1 MTSQYRNNK
10 SVAKNP
16 TVSIDADDP
25 RVSWEN
31 LKATQSRIGSE
42 IEIIGKEGRP
52 ILFGGDFSGNIV
64 TDKNVIPPYFPA
76 NITWPGDN
84 KEPQTYPGGSGPF
97 IIVPTDP
104 SNVTATWSGDD
115 LVVTFNW
122 DGANEYNVTISQFI
136 LEVTADGVTRRTPM
150 NTFAPN
156 KTSTSQT
163 ATFTKTLN
171 KLTFGLF
178 RTKITA
184 VCVLVADPLN
194 NISQTICASSVGA
207 YVLNLPVPVITLT
220 GTSSGYS
227 VEYTTPTSG
236 PFDGIDVWEIESTE
250 TTAPSVIFAADGIT
264 PTNYTRVYFDDL
276 NPAQVPTPGTNRRF
290 AMARFSSE
298 GGVYT
303 LFCDPQPVTPLSPV
317 VADNEGPPD
326 ITSLT
331 TSGGIDSKGTV
342 GFNGYVDLSWG
353 AITAGDIRGYRIR
366 YRPVSDPVSKY
377 SYADSK
383 GSGTSYRL
391 HGLSIGAT
399 YEIAVATY
407 DQYNN
412 LSSNYF
418 SGNNVDISGTPYIA
432 SETVD
437 VSGYFKAKA
446 NASDLDSTA
455 FRFGYGIQD
464 SGPSQRGLRF
474 NPYNYWRIDSDQS
487 ASIRVGGENSNYIEW
502 SGSDFVIDGNISA
515 RKGTFSGNV
524 TIAGGGSLQSFITP
538 PTVFSIDQVT
548 YTATAATYRTTANHG
563 YVVGDDILIS
573 GLLPVGYNGKFKITA
588 RTLTT
593 FTVANT
599 TNALVTDAVGSVILI
614 TGTGFV
620 LNKDGLAF
628 NSSTIRDI
636 TTINAET
643 GLFTT
648 QSANIGGWQVDSSKI
663 QKTSI
668 VGKGNIILDS
678 SNGYIAVSNS
688 AISSSLAGVNS
699 PGNDLNHSV
708 FWAGTTDPNSTSNPF
723 RVTIGGKLFSTSAE
737 ITGTI
742 SSIGALGRMSMDG
755 TDGYISLKTGETG
768 PTAYLV
774 PRNNNIYLTSP
785 STTEPWSSGKQ
796 IASSGPVS
804 GPYISAGSSYKD
816 YWGNV
821 TTGTG
826 IFVGA
831 WDYFSGGT
839 SKPFVTATD
848 TGIQLSVSPDLGL
861 ILDRG
866 DATLTGN
873 KLNPAIPTGTPS
885 MLFYTSKETGAP
897 YSPTTAYGAWA
908 SFTNKK
914 IKLSADSNTFIN
926 ITGTDGTADE
936 NQVLIKAT
944 TDIGAVFNSEG
955 ILIRIDTDTY
965 QEFNN
970 NYIKLQAVG
979 AVNQTLNA
987 DGIKIQST
995 DNVWQR
1001 FNSSGIRLQSTSTLF
1016 QEFNST
1022 SITLTSGA
1030 TNSAS
1035 ELSAYGG
1042 ASKIV
1047 IGVPDT
1053 GGNSRVSITGIPRAS
1068 AFDMADYR
1076 VGTSGAGSY
1085 RNASPL
1091 GYPPRQRMVIEDP
1104 VSGEAQLGMAVYYL
1118 DLAKVNV
1125 TLTSGPSDTMGVQG
1139 DLAVMF

>member
-1 MTSQYRNNK
+1 LTSKYKNNK

-16 TVSIDADDP
+16 TVSIDVDDP

-31 LKATQSRIGSE
+31 LKQTQSRIGSE
-42 IEIIGKEGRP
+42 IEIIGGEGRP
-52 ILFGGDFSGNIV
+52 VLFGGDFSGAIV

-84 KEPQTYPGGSGPF
+84 QPPKTYPGGSGPF

-104 SNVTATWSGDD
+104 ANVTATWSGDD
-115 LVVTFNW
+115 LVVTFDW
-122 DGANEYNVTISQFI
+122 DANNEYNVTISQFI

-220 GTSSGYS
+220 GTASGYS
-227 VEYTTPTSG
+227 VDYTTPTSG
-236 PFDGIDVWEIESTE
+236 PFDGIDIWEIESTE

-264 PTNYTRVYFDDL
+264 PTNYARVYFDDL
-276 NPAQVPTPGTNRRF
+276 NPAQVPTAGTNKRF

-303 LFCDPQPVTPLSPV
+303 LFCDPKPVTPLSPV

-418 SGNNVDISGTPYIA
+418 PGNNVEISGNPYIA

-474 NPYNYWRIDSDQS
+474 NPYNYWRIDSEQS

-515 RKGTFSGNV
+515 RKGNFSGNV
-524 TIAGGGSLQSFITP
+524 SIAGGGSLQSFITP
-538 PTVFSIDQVT
+538 PTVFSIDLVT
-548 YTATAATYRTTANHG
+548 YTATTATYRTTANHE

-573 GLLPVGYNGKFKITA
+573 GLLPVGYNGKFRITA
-588 RTLTT
+588 KTLNT

-628 NSSTIRDI
+628 NSSLIRDI

-678 SNGYIAVSNS
+678 TNGYIAVSNS

-742 SSIGALGRMSMDG
+742 SSVGALGRMSMDG
-755 TDGYISLKTGETG
+755 TEGYISLKTGAGG
-768 PTAYLV
+768 PTSYLV

-785 STTEPWSSGKQ
+785 SATEPWSTGTQ

-831 WDYFSGGT
+831 WDYFTTGS

-861 ILDRG
+861 LLDRG
-866 DATLTGN
+866 DLTRTGD
-873 KLNPAIPTGTPS
+873 KLNPAIPSGTPS
-885 MLFYTSKETGAP
+885 MLFYTSKQSGAP

-944 TDIGAVFNSEG
+944 TDIGAVFNSQG
-955 ILIRIDTDTY
+955 ILIRIDNDTY

-979 AVNQTLNA
+979 TVSQTLNT
-987 DGIKIQST
+987 DGILIQST
-995 DNVWQR
+995 ADVWQR
-1001 FNSSGIRLQSTSTLF
+1001 FNSSGIRLQATASVY
-1016 QEFNST
+1016 QEINSS
-1022 SITLTSGA
+1022 SITLTSGK
-1030 TNSAS
+1030 TSNTAS
-1035 ELSAYGG
+1035 ELSAYDGG
-1042 ASKIV
+1042 SKIV
-1047 IGVPDT
+1047 INDT
-1053 GGNSRVSITGIPRAS
+1053 KVSITGIPRATP
-1068 AFDMADYR
+1068 FDMDDYR

-1085 RNASPL
+1085 RNTPPL

-1118 DLAKVNV
+1118 DLTKVNV

>member
-1 MTSQYRNNK
+1 LTSQYRNNK

-31 LKATQSRIGSE
+31 LKQTQSRIGSE
-42 IEIIGKEGRP
+42 IEIIGKEGRA
-52 ILFGGDFSGNIV
+52 ILFGGDFSGNSNIV
-64 TDKNVIPPYFPA
+64 TDKNVIPPFFPA

-150 NTFAPN
+150 NSFVPN

-163 ATFTKTLN
+163 ATFTKALN

-178 RTKITA
+178 RTKITS

-194 NISQTICASSVGA
+194 NISQTICAPSVGA

-220 GTSSGYS
+220 GISNGYS
-227 VEYTTPTSG
+227 VAYTTPTEG
-236 PFDGIDVWEIESTE
+236 PFDALDVWEIESTE
-250 TTAPSVIFAADGIT
+250 TTAPAVIFAADGIT
-264 PTNYTRVYFDDL
+264 PTNYSRVYFSSL
-276 NPAQVPTPGTNRRF
+276 NPANVLTQNSNKRW

-303 LFCDPQPVTPLSPV
+303 LFCDPKTVTPLSPV
-317 VADNEGPPD
+317 VADNEGPPNVG
-326 ITSLT
+326 TVT
-331 TSGGIDSKGTV
+331 TSGGIDTSGFL
-342 GFNGYVDLSWG
+342 GFNAFADIEW
-353 AITAGDIRGYRIR
+353 TAVTTGDIRGYRIR
-366 YRPVSDPVSKY
+366 FSNDGGTTY
-377 SYADSK
+377 SYADSP
-383 GSGTSYRL
+383 GTGLKYRL
-391 HGLSIGAT
+391 GGLAVGST
-399 YEIAVATY
+399 YKIAVATY

-412 LSSNYF
+412 TSTSYIE
-418 SGNNVDISGTPYIA
+418 GADVTVSGTP
-432 SETVD
+432 SV
-437 VSGYFKAKA
+437 
-446 NASDLDSTA
+446 
-455 FRFGYGIQD
+455 
-464 SGPSQRGLRF
+464 
-474 NPYNYWRIDSDQS
+474 
-487 ASIRVGGENSNYIEW
+487 SNYITAGPFEFGVGVGGTSTNKGLYFDDSNYW
-502 SGSDFVIDGNISA
+502 YVNAANSARLKVGGSTSNYLSWDGSDFLIDGNISA

-538 PTVFSIDQVT
+538 PTVFSISAVT
-548 YTATAATYRTTANHG
+548 YTSTTATYTTGLIEHG

-573 GLLPVGYNGKFKITA
+573 GLLPVGYNGKFRITA
-588 RTLTT
+588 KTSTT
-593 FTVANT
+593 FTVTNT

-678 SNGYIAVSNS
+678 TNGYIAVSNS

-723 RVTIGGKLFSTSAE
+723 RVTLGGKLHATSAL
-737 ITGTI
+737 ITGTV
-742 SSIGALGRMSMDG
+742 SSTGPLGAMTLDG
-755 TDGYISLKTGETG
+755 DHGYISLKTGASG

-785 STTEPWSSGKQ
+785 SATPPWTVGDAAKG
-796 IASSGPVS
+796 INPAGPVN

-816 YWGNV
+816 YWGAA

-861 ILDRG
+861 LLDAG
-866 DATLTGN
+866 TTASNG
-873 KLNPAIPTGTPS
+873 KLDPAVPSGQAS

-926 ITGTDGTADE
+926 ITGTDGTEDE

-955 ILIRIDTDTY
+955 ILIRIDNDTY

-970 NYIKLQAVG
+970 DYIRLQAVG
-979 AVNQTLNA
+979 NVYQQF
-987 DGIKIQST
+987 DSSGIKINAA
-995 DNVWQR
+995 DNTFISVGTNSKITIQGSNQVVIASGGQR
-1001 FNSSGIRLQSTSTLF
+1001 GETLPLSGTSAYAGP
-1016 QEFNST
+1016 SK
-1022 SITLTSGA
+1022 ITLDPT
-1030 TNSAS
+1030 
-1035 ELSAYGG
+1035 YG
-1042 ASKIV
+1042 V
-1047 IGVPDT
+1047 V
-1053 GGNSRVSITGIPRAS
+1053 ITGIQVQKDL
-1068 AFDMADYR
+1068 DMTIAQNAT
-1076 VGTSGAGSY
+1076 VVLGGSGSY
-1085 RNASPL
+1085 RGVYPL
-1091 GYPPRQRMVIEDP
+1091 GRYPRSRMLVEDP
-1104 VSGEAQLGMAVYYL
+1104 VTGEVMLGMAVYYKPASYGTTAPT
-1118 DLAKVNV
+1118 D
-1125 TLTSGPSDTMGVQG
+1125 DTGFAG
-1139 DLAVMF
+1139 DLLVQY

>member
-1 MTSQYRNNK
+1 MTSKYKNNK

-16 TVSIDADDP
+16 TVSIDVDDP

-31 LKATQSRIGSE
+31 LKQTQSRIGSE
-42 IEIIGKEGRP
+42 IEIIGAEGKA
-52 ILFGGDFSGNIV
+52 IFFGGDFAGAAA
-64 TDKNVIPPYFPA
+64 TDKNVIPPSFPA
-76 NITWPGDN
+76 NITLPSGN
-84 KEPQTYPGGSGPF
+84 EPPKTYPSGSGPF

-104 SNVTATWSGDD
+104 ANVVAVWSGDD
-115 LVVTFNW
+115 LVVTFDW
-122 DGANEYNVTISQFI
+122 DAANEYNVTISQFI

-163 ATFTKTLN
+163 AILTKTLN

-178 RTKITA
+178 RTKITS

-194 NISQTICASSVGA
+194 NISQTICATSVGA

-220 GTSSGYS
+220 GTTSGYS
-227 VEYTTPTSG
+227 VGYTTPVTG
-236 PFDGIDVWEIESTE
+236 PFDAIDVWEIESVDS
-250 TTAPSVIFAADGIT
+250 TAPSVTFAADGIT
-264 PTNYTRVYFDDL
+264 PTNYSRVYFDDL
-276 NPAQVPTPGTNRRF
+276 NPAQVTTGSTNKRW

-298 GGVYT
+298 GGIYT
-303 LFCDPQPVTPLSPV
+303 LFCDPKVVTPLSPV

-326 ITSLT
+326 VTSLT

-418 SGNNVDISGTPYIA
+418 SGNDVEIEGTPYIA

-548 YTATAATYRTTANHG
+548 YTATTATYRTTANHG

-588 RTLTT
+588 RTLNT
-593 FTVANT
+593 FTVSNA

-648 QSANIGGWQVDSSKI
+648 QMANIGGWQVNSSEIK
-663 QKTSI
+663 KTSI

-678 SNGYIAVSNS
+678 TNGYIAVSNS
-688 AISSSLAGVNS
+688 NS
-699 PGNDLNHSV
+699 NL
-708 FWAGTTDPNSTSNPF
+708 
-723 RVTIGGKLFSTSAE
+723 
-737 ITGTI
+737 
-742 SSIGALGRMSMDG
+742 
-755 TDGYISLKTGETG
+755 YI
-768 PTAYLV
+768 
-774 PRNNNIYLTSP
+774 TSP
-785 STTEPWSSGKQ
+785 SAQTPWS
-796 IASSGPVS
+796 ASDLTKGINTSGPIN
-804 GPYISAGSSYKD
+804 GPYFAAGSRFKD
-816 YWGNV
+816 YWNNTVQGV
-821 TTGTG
+821 GTYTG
-826 IFVGA
+826 V
-831 WDYFSGGT
+831 WDYFGGGT
-839 SKPFVTATD
+839 SDPFITTTK
-848 TGIQLSVSPDLGL
+848 TGIQLSVSPSLGL
-861 ILDRG
+861 LLDKG
-866 DATLTGN
+866 DSTLTGD
-873 KLNPAIPTGTPS
+873 KLTPGVPANTPS
-885 MLFYTSKETGAP
+885 MLFYTSNEPSTATKP
-897 YSPTTAYGAWA
+897 YSPTTKYGAWA
-908 SFTNKK
+908 AFTSNK
-914 IKLSADSNTFIN
+914 IKLTAALNTFIN
-926 ITGTDGTADE
+926 ISAADGTSYA
-936 NQVLIKAT
+936 NSVVIKAT
-944 TDIGAVFNSEG
+944 EKVGAVFNSSG
-955 ILIRIDTDTY
+955 ILLEVDGDTY
-965 QEFNN
+965 QELND

-979 AVNQTLNA
+979 TVSQTFNPS
-987 DGIKIQST
+987 GILIQST
-995 DNVWQR
+995 ANVWQR
-1001 FNSSGIRLQSTSTLF
+1001 FNSSGIRLQSTATVF
-1016 QEFNST
+1016 QEFDAT
-1022 SITLTSGA
+1022 SITLRSGLDLA
-1030 TNSAS
+1030 ADGPIG
-1035 ELSAYGG
+1035 AYGG
-1042 ASKIV
+1042 YSQIV
-1047 IGVPDT
+1047 INASGV
-1053 GGNSRVSITGIPRAS
+1053 NISGIPRA
-1068 AFDMADYR
+1068 ATFDMQDYR
-1076 VGTSGAGSY
+1076 SGRFVNLNGSFVPTNNWY
-1085 RNASPL
+1085 KKLEPL
-1091 GYPPRQRMVIEDP
+1091 GYVPRQRAVIEDP
-1104 VSGEAQLGMAVYYL
+1104 VTGRAELGFGIYYMDVSKINIDET
-1118 DLAKVNV
+1118 DL
-1125 TLTSGPSDTMGVQG
+1125 PSNTMGIVG

>member
-1 MTSQYRNNK
+1 MTSKYKNNK

-16 TVSIDADDP
+16 TVSIDVDDP

-31 LKATQSRIGSE
+31 LKQTQSRIGSE
-42 IEIIGKEGRP
+42 IEIIGGEGRP
-52 ILFGGDFSGNIV
+52 VLFGGDFSGAIV

-84 KEPQTYPGGSGPF
+84 QPPKTYPGGSGPF

-104 SNVTATWSGDD
+104 ANVTATWSGDD
-115 LVVTFNW
+115 LVVTFDW
-122 DGANEYNVTISQFI
+122 DANNEYNVTISQFI

-220 GTSSGYS
+220 GTASGYS
-227 VEYTTPTSG
+227 VDYTTPTSG
-236 PFDGIDVWEIESTE
+236 PFDGIDIWEIESTE

-264 PTNYTRVYFDDL
+264 PTNYARVYFDDL
-276 NPAQVPTPGTNRRF
+276 NPAQVPTAGTNKRF

-303 LFCDPQPVTPLSPV
+303 LFCDPKPVTPLSPV

-418 SGNNVDISGTPYIA
+418 PGNNVEISGNPYIA

-474 NPYNYWRIDSDQS
+474 NPYNYWRIDSEQS

-515 RKGTFSGNV
+515 RKGNFSGNV
-524 TIAGGGSLQSFITP
+524 SIAGGGSLQSFITP
-538 PTVFSIDQVT
+538 PTVFSIDLVT
-548 YTATAATYRTTANHG
+548 YTATTATYRTTANHE

-573 GLLPVGYNGKFKITA
+573 GLLPVGYNGKFRITA
-588 RTLTT
+588 KTLNT

-628 NSSTIRDI
+628 NSSLIRDI

-678 SNGYIAVSNS
+678 TNGYIAVSNS

-742 SSIGALGRMSMDG
+742 SSVGALGRMSMDG
-755 TDGYISLKTGETG
+755 TEGYISLKTGAGG
-768 PTAYLV
+768 PTSYLV

-785 STTEPWSSGKQ
+785 SATEPWSTGTQ

-831 WDYFSGGT
+831 WDYFTTGS

-861 ILDRG
+861 LLDRG
-866 DATLTGN
+866 DLTRTGD
-873 KLNPAIPTGTPS
+873 KLNPAIPSGTPS
-885 MLFYTSKETGAP
+885 MLFYTSKQSGAP

-944 TDIGAVFNSEG
+944 TDIGAVFNSQG
-955 ILIRIDTDTY
+955 ILIRIDNDTY

-979 AVNQTLNA
+979 TVSQTLNT
-987 DGIKIQST
+987 DGILIQST
-995 DNVWQR
+995 ADVWQR
-1001 FNSSGIRLQSTSTLF
+1001 FNSSGIRLQATASVY
-1016 QEFNST
+1016 QEINSS
-1022 SITLTSGA
+1022 SITLTSGK
-1030 TNSAS
+1030 TSNTAS
-1035 ELSAYGG
+1035 ELSAYDGG
-1042 ASKIV
+1042 SKIV
-1047 IGVPDT
+1047 INDT
-1053 GGNSRVSITGIPRAS
+1053 KVSITGIPRATP
-1068 AFDMADYR
+1068 FDMDDYR

-1085 RNASPL
+1085 RNTPPL

-1118 DLAKVNV
+1118 DLTKVNV

>member
-1 MTSQYRNNK
+1 LTSQYRNNK

-31 LKATQSRIGSE
+31 LKQTQSRIGSE
-42 IEIIGKEGRP
+42 IEIIGGEGRP
-52 ILFGGDFSGNIV
+52 ILFGGDFSGNIA
-64 TDKNVIPPYFPA
+64 TDKNVIPPSFPA
-76 NITWPGDN
+76 NVTWPGGN
-84 KEPQTYPGGSGPF
+84 EPPQTYPGGSGPF

-104 SNVTATWSGDD
+104 ANVTANWSGDN
-115 LVVTFNW
+115 LVVTFDW

-136 LEVTADGVTRRTPM
+136 LQVTADGVTRRTPM

-156 KTSTSQT
+156 KTSTAQT
-163 ATFTKTLN
+163 ITFTKTLN

-178 RTKITA
+178 RTKITS

-194 NISQTICASSVGA
+194 NISETICAPSVGA

-220 GTSSGYS
+220 GISNGYS
-227 VEYTTPTSG
+227 VAYTTPTEG
-236 PFDGIDVWEIESTE
+236 PFDALDVWEIESTE
-250 TTAPSVIFAADGIT
+250 TTAPAVVFAEDGIT
-264 PTNYTRVYFDDL
+264 PTNYSRVYFSSL
-276 NPAQVPTPGTNRRF
+276 NPANVLTQNSNKRW

-303 LFCDPQPVTPLSPV
+303 LFCDPKTVTPLSPV
-317 VADNEGPPD
+317 VADNEGPPNVG
-326 ITSLT
+326 TVT
-331 TSGGIDSKGTV
+331 TSGGIDTSGFL
-342 GFNGYVDLSWG
+342 GFNAFADIEW
-353 AITAGDIRGYRIR
+353 TAVTTGDIRGYRIR
-366 YRPVSDPVSKY
+366 FSNDGGTTY
-377 SYADSK
+377 SYADSP
-383 GSGTSYRL
+383 GTGLKYRL
-391 HGLSIGAT
+391 GGLAVGST
-399 YEIAVATY
+399 YKIAVATY

-412 LSSNYF
+412 TSTSYIE
-418 SGNNVDISGTPYIA
+418 GADVTVSGTP
-432 SETVD
+432 SV
-437 VSGYFKAKA
+437 
-446 NASDLDSTA
+446 
-455 FRFGYGIQD
+455 
-464 SGPSQRGLRF
+464 
-474 NPYNYWRIDSDQS
+474 
-487 ASIRVGGENSNYIEW
+487 SNYITAGPFEFGVGVGGTSTNKGLYFDDSNYW
-502 SGSDFVIDGNISA
+502 YINATNSARLKVGGSTSNYLSWDGSDFLIDGNISA

-538 PTVFSIDQVT
+538 PTVFSISTVT
-548 YTATAATYRTTANHG
+548 YTPTAATYTTTANHG

-588 RTLTT
+588 RTLNT
-593 FTVANT
+593 FTVPNA

-688 AISSSLAGVNS
+688 AIASSLAGVNS

-723 RVTIGGKLFSTSAE
+723 RVTLGGKLHATSAL
-737 ITGTI
+737 ITGTV
-742 SSIGALGRMSMDG
+742 SSTGPLGAMTLDG
-755 TDGYISLKTGETG
+755 DHGYISLKTGASG

-785 STTEPWSSGKQ
+785 SATPPWTVGDLALG
-796 IASSGPVS
+796 INPSGPVN

-831 WDYFSGGT
+831 WDYFTTGS

-848 TGIQLSVSPDLGL
+848 TGIQLSASPDIGL
-861 ILDRG
+861 LLDRG
-866 DATLTGN
+866 DLTRTGN
-873 KLNPAIPTGTPS
+873 KLNPAIPSGTAS
-885 MLFYTSKETGAP
+885 MLFYTSKEPGAP
-897 YSPTTAYGAWA
+897 YSPSTAYGAWA

-914 IKLSADSNTFIN
+914 IKLSANANTFIN
-926 ITGTDGTADE
+926 ITGPDGTDDQ

-944 TDIGAVFNSEG
+944 ADIGALFNSAG
-955 ILIRIDTDTY
+955 IMIRIDSDTFQQFANNYIRTQAVNGVHQTFSSTGIKTQSTDAIY
-965 QEFNN
+965 QEF
-970 NYIKLQAVG
+970 
-979 AVNQTLNA
+979 T
-987 DGIKIQST
+987 QSK
-995 DNVWQR
+995 
-1001 FNSSGIRLQSTSTLF
+1001 IRLQSTSTVF
-1016 QEFNST
+1016 QEFDST
-1022 SITLTSGA
+1022 SITLTSGLTIGA
-1030 TNSAS
+1030 NAS
-1035 ELSAYGG
+1035 TGAYGG
-1042 ASKIV
+1042 LSKIIINEV
-1047 IGVPDT
+1047 GV
-1053 GGNSRVSITGIPRAS
+1053 NITGIPRA
-1068 AFDMADYR
+1068 ATFDMQDYR
-1076 VGTSGAGSY
+1076 SDRFVTINGSFVPTNNAY
-1085 RNASPL
+1085 RNTPPL
-1091 GYPPRQRMVIEDP
+1091 GYPPRQRAVIEDP
-1104 VSGEAQLGMAVYYL
+1104 VTGRAELGFGIYYM
-1118 DLAKVNV
+1118 DLTKINIDERD
-1125 TLTSGPSDTMGVQG
+1125 LPSNTMGIVG

>member
-1 MTSQYRNNK
+1 MTSKYKNNK

-16 TVSIDADDP
+16 TVSIDVDDP

-31 LKATQSRIGSE
+31 LKQTQSRIGSE
-42 IEIIGKEGRP
+42 IEIIGAEGKA
-52 ILFGGDFSGNIV
+52 IFFGGDFAGAAA

-97 IIVPTDP
+97 IIVPTNP
-104 SNVTATWSGDD
+104 ANVTAAWSGDN
-115 LVVTFNW
+115 LVVSFDW

-150 NTFAPN
+150 NSFLPN

-163 ATFTKTLN
+163 AIFTKALN

-178 RTKITA
+178 RTKITS

-194 NISQTICASSVGA
+194 NISQTICALSVGA

-220 GTSSGYS
+220 GISNGYS
-227 VEYTTPTSG
+227 VAYTTPTEG
-236 PFDGIDVWEIESTE
+236 PFDALDVWEIESTE
-250 TTAPSVIFAADGIT
+250 TTAPAVIFAEDGIT
-264 PTNYTRVYFDDL
+264 PTNYSRVYFSSL
-276 NPAQVPTPGTNRRF
+276 NPANVLTQNSNKRW
-290 AMARFSSE
+290 AMARFASE
-298 GGVYT
+298 GGIYT
-303 LFCDPQPVTPLSPV
+303 LFCDPKVVTPLSPV

-326 ITSLT
+326 VAAGSVTV
-331 TSGGIDSKGTV
+331 SGGIDTSGFL
-342 GFNGYVDLSWG
+342 GFNAYADIQWG
-353 AITAGDIRGYRIR
+353 AVTTGDIRGYRIR
-366 YRPVSDPVSKY
+366 FSNDGGTTF
-377 SYADSK
+377 SYADSP
-383 GSGTSYRL
+383 GTALKYRL
-391 HGLSIGAT
+391 GGLAVGST
-399 YEIAVATY
+399 YKIAVATY

-412 LSSNYF
+412 TSTNYVV
-418 SGNNVDISGTPYIA
+418 GPDVTVSGTP
-432 SETVD
+432 SV
-437 VSGYFKAKA
+437 
-446 NASDLDSTA
+446 
-455 FRFGYGIQD
+455 
-464 SGPSQRGLRF
+464 
-474 NPYNYWRIDSDQS
+474 
-487 ASIRVGGENSNYIEW
+487 SNYITAGPFQFGVGVGGVNTNKGLYFDDSNYW
-502 SGSDFVIDGNISA
+502 YINATNSARLKVGGSTSNYLSWDGSDFLIDGNISA

-538 PTVFSIDQVT
+538 PTVFSISAVT
-548 YTATAATYRTTANHG
+548 YTASTAIYTTTANHG
-563 YVVGDDILIS
+563 YVVGDDVLIS
-573 GLLPVGYNGKFKITA
+573 GLLPQGYNGKFRVTA
-588 RTLTT
+588 QTPTT
-593 FTVANT
+593 FTVTNT
-599 TNALVTDAVGSVILI
+599 TNAALTDSVGSVILI

-628 NSSTIRDI
+628 NSSTTRDI

-648 QSANIGGWQVDSSKI
+648 KSANIGGWQVDSSKI

-688 AISSSLAGVNS
+688 AISSSLAGINS

-708 FWAGTTDPNSTSNPF
+708 FWAGTTDPNSDTNPF
-723 RVTIGGKLFSTSAE
+723 RVTIGGKLYANQAVIKGTVSST
-737 ITGTI
+737 GPL
-742 SSIGALGRMSMDG
+742 GAMTLDG
-755 TDGYISLKTGETG
+755 DHGYISLKTGASG

-785 STTEPWSSGKQ
+785 SATPPWTVGDLALG
-796 IASSGPVS
+796 INPSGPVN

-831 WDYFSGGT
+831 WDYFTTGS

-861 ILDRG
+861 LLDRG
-866 DATLTGN
+866 DLTRTGN
-873 KLNPAIPTGTPS
+873 KLNPAIPSGTAS
-885 MLFYTSKETGAP
+885 MLFYTSKESGAP

-944 TDIGAVFNSEG
+944 TDIGAVFNSQG
-955 ILIRIDTDTY
+955 ILIRIDADTY

-970 NYIKLQAVG
+970 NYIKLQAIGTVS
-979 AVNQTLNA
+979 QTLNT
-987 DGIKIQST
+987 DGILIQST
-995 DNVWQR
+995 AAIWQR
-1001 FNSSGIRLQSTSTLF
+1001 FNSSGIRLQSTDSIYQTF
-1016 QEFNST
+1016 DST
-1022 SITLTSGA
+1022 SITLASGKTSN
-1030 TNSAS
+1030 TTS
-1035 ELSAYGG
+1035 EVSAYGG

-1047 IGVPDT
+1047 INDT
-1053 GGNSRVSITGIPRAS
+1053 KVSITGIPRAL

-1076 VGTSGAGSY
+1076 SNPYY
-1085 RNASPL
+1085 RGVSPL
-1091 GYPPRQRMVIEDP
+1091 GYPPRQRMIIEDP

-1118 DLAKVNV
+1118 DLTKVNV

>member
-1 MTSQYRNNK
+1 LTSQYRNNK

-31 LKATQSRIGSE
+31 LKQTQSRIGSE
-42 IEIIGKEGRP
+42 IEIIGKEGRA
-52 ILFGGDFSGNIV
+52 ILFGGDFSGNSNIV
-64 TDKNVIPPYFPA
+64 TDKNVIPPFFPA

-104 SNVTATWSGDD
+104 SNVTATWSGDN
-115 LVVTFNW
+115 LVVSFNW
-122 DGANEYNVTISQFI
+122 DGANEYNVTMSQFI

-150 NTFAPN
+150 NSFVPN

-163 ATFTKTLN
+163 ATFTKALN

-178 RTKITA
+178 RTKITS

-194 NISQTICASSVGA
+194 NISQTICAPSVGA

-220 GTSSGYS
+220 GISNGYS
-227 VEYTTPTSG
+227 VAYTTPTEG
-236 PFDGIDVWEIESTE
+236 PFDALDVWEIESTE

-264 PTNYTRVYFDDL
+264 PTNYSRVYFSSL
-276 NPAQVPTPGTNRRF
+276 NPANVLTQNSNKRW

-303 LFCDPQPVTPLSPV
+303 LFCDPKTVTPLSPV
-317 VADNEGPPD
+317 VADNEGPPNVG
-326 ITSLT
+326 TVT
-331 TSGGIDSKGTV
+331 TSGGIDTSGFL
-342 GFNGYVDLSWG
+342 GFNAFADIEW
-353 AITAGDIRGYRIR
+353 TAVTTGDIRGYRIR
-366 YRPVSDPVSKY
+366 FSNDGGTTY
-377 SYADSK
+377 SYADSP
-383 GSGTSYRL
+383 GTGLKYRL
-391 HGLSIGAT
+391 GGLAVGST
-399 YEIAVATY
+399 YKIAVATY

-412 LSSNYF
+412 TSTSYIE
-418 SGNNVDISGTPYIA
+418 GADVTVSGTP
-432 SETVD
+432 SV
-437 VSGYFKAKA
+437 
-446 NASDLDSTA
+446 
-455 FRFGYGIQD
+455 
-464 SGPSQRGLRF
+464 
-474 NPYNYWRIDSDQS
+474 
-487 ASIRVGGENSNYIEW
+487 SNYITAGPFEFGVGVGGTSTNKGLYFDDSNYW
-502 SGSDFVIDGNISA
+502 YVNAANSARLKVGGSTSNYLSWDGSDFLIDGNISA

-538 PTVFSIDQVT
+538 PTVFSISAVT
-548 YTATAATYRTTANHG
+548 YTSTTATYTTGLIEHG

-573 GLLPVGYNGKFKITA
+573 GLLPVGYNGKFRITA
-588 RTLTT
+588 KTSTT
-593 FTVANT
+593 FTVTNT

-678 SNGYIAVSNS
+678 TNGYIAVSNS

-723 RVTIGGKLFSTSAE
+723 RVTLGGKLHATSAL
-737 ITGTI
+737 ITGTV
-742 SSIGALGRMSMDG
+742 SSTGPLGAMTLDG
-755 TDGYISLKTGETG
+755 DHGYISLKTGASG

-785 STTEPWSSGKQ
+785 SATPPWTVGDAAKG
-796 IASSGPVS
+796 INPAGPVN

-816 YWGNV
+816 YWGAA

-861 ILDRG
+861 LLDAG
-866 DATLTGN
+866 TTASNG
-873 KLNPAIPTGTPS
+873 KLDPAVPSGQAS

-926 ITGTDGTADE
+926 ITGTDGTEDE

-955 ILIRIDTDTY
+955 ILIRIDNDTY

-970 NYIKLQAVG
+970 DYIRLQAVG
-979 AVNQTLNA
+979 NVYQQF
-987 DGIKIQST
+987 DSSGIKINAA
-995 DNVWQR
+995 DNTFISVGTNSKITIQGSNQVVVASGGQR
-1001 FNSSGIRLQSTSTLF
+1001 GETLPLSGTSAYAGP
-1016 QEFNST
+1016 SK
-1022 SITLTSGA
+1022 ITLDPT
-1030 TNSAS
+1030 
-1035 ELSAYGG
+1035 YG
-1042 ASKIV
+1042 V
-1047 IGVPDT
+1047 V
-1053 GGNSRVSITGIPRAS
+1053 ITGIQVQKDL
-1068 AFDMADYR
+1068 DMTIAQNAT
-1076 VGTSGAGSY
+1076 VVLGGSGSY
-1085 RNASPL
+1085 RGVYPL
-1091 GYPPRQRMVIEDP
+1091 GRYPRSRMLVEDP
-1104 VSGEAQLGMAVYYL
+1104 VTGEVMLGMAVYYKPASYGTTAPT
-1118 DLAKVNV
+1118 D
-1125 TLTSGPSDTMGVQG
+1125 DTGFAG
-1139 DLAVMF
+1139 DLLVQY

>member
-1 MTSQYRNNK
+1 LTSQYRNNK

-31 LKATQSRIGSE
+31 LKQTQSRIGSE
-42 IEIIGKEGRP
+42 IEIIGKEGRA
-52 ILFGGDFSGNIV
+52 ILFGGDFSGNSNIV
-64 TDKNVIPPYFPA
+64 TDKNVIPPFFPA

-104 SNVTATWSGDD
+104 SNVTATWSGDN
-115 LVVTFNW
+115 LVVSFNW
-122 DGANEYNVTISQFI
+122 DGANEYNVTMSQFI

-150 NTFAPN
+150 NSFVPN

-163 ATFTKTLN
+163 ATFTKALN

-178 RTKITA
+178 RTKITS

-194 NISQTICASSVGA
+194 NISQTICAPSVGA

-220 GTSSGYS
+220 GISNGYS
-227 VEYTTPTSG
+227 VAYTTPTEG
-236 PFDGIDVWEIESTE
+236 PFDALDVWEIESTE
-250 TTAPSVIFAADGIT
+250 TTAPAVIFAADGIT
-264 PTNYTRVYFDDL
+264 PTNYSRVYFSSL
-276 NPAQVPTPGTNRRF
+276 NPANVLTQNSNKRW

-303 LFCDPQPVTPLSPV
+303 LFCDPKTVTPLSPV
-317 VADNEGPPD
+317 VADNEGPPNVG
-326 ITSLT
+326 TVT
-331 TSGGIDSKGTV
+331 TSGGIDTSGFL
-342 GFNGYVDLSWG
+342 GFNAFADIEW
-353 AITAGDIRGYRIR
+353 TAVTTGDIRGYRIR
-366 YRPVSDPVSKY
+366 FSNDGGTTY
-377 SYADSK
+377 SYADSP
-383 GSGTSYRL
+383 GTGLKYRL
-391 HGLSIGAT
+391 GGLAVGST
-399 YEIAVATY
+399 YKIAVATY

-412 LSSNYF
+412 TSTSYIE
-418 SGNNVDISGTPYIA
+418 GADVTVSGTP
-432 SETVD
+432 SV
-437 VSGYFKAKA
+437 
-446 NASDLDSTA
+446 
-455 FRFGYGIQD
+455 
-464 SGPSQRGLRF
+464 
-474 NPYNYWRIDSDQS
+474 
-487 ASIRVGGENSNYIEW
+487 SNYITAGPFEFGVGVGGTSTNKGLYFDDSNYW
-502 SGSDFVIDGNISA
+502 YVNAANSARLKVGGSTSNYLSWDGSDFLIDGNISA

-538 PTVFSIDQVT
+538 PTVFSISAVT
-548 YTATAATYRTTANHG
+548 YTATAATYTTTANHG

-588 RTLTT
+588 QTLNT
-593 FTVANT
+593 FTVTNT

-678 SNGYIAVSNS
+678 TNGYIAVSNS

-755 TDGYISLKTGETG
+755 TDGYISLKTGATG

-785 STTEPWSSGKQ
+785 STTEPWSSGKE

-866 DATLTGN
+866 DAALTGN

-926 ITGTDGTADE
+926 ITGTDGTEDE

-955 ILIRIDTDTY
+955 ILIRIDNDTY

-970 NYIKLQAVG
+970 DYIKLQAVG
-979 AVNQTLNA
+979 NVYQQF
-987 DGIKIQST
+987 DSSGIKINAAANTFISVGTNSKITIQGS
-995 DNVWQR
+995 NQVVIASGGQR
-1001 FNSSGIRLQSTSTLF
+1001 GETLPLSGTSAYAGP
-1016 QEFNST
+1016 SK
-1022 SITLTSGA
+1022 ITLDPT
-1030 TNSAS
+1030 
-1035 ELSAYGG
+1035 YG
-1042 ASKIV
+1042 V
-1047 IGVPDT
+1047 V
-1053 GGNSRVSITGIPRAS
+1053 ITGIQVQKDL
-1068 AFDMADYR
+1068 DMTIAQNAT
-1076 VGTSGAGSY
+1076 VVLGGSGSY
-1085 RNASPL
+1085 RGVYPL
-1091 GYPPRQRMVIEDP
+1091 GRYPRSRMLVEDP
-1104 VSGEAQLGMAVYYL
+1104 VTGEVMLGMAVYYKPASYGTTAPT
-1118 DLAKVNV
+1118 D
-1125 TLTSGPSDTMGVQG
+1125 DTGFAG
-1139 DLAVMF
+1139 DLLVQY

>member
-31 LKATQSRIGSE
+31 LKQTQSRIGSE
-42 IEIIGKEGRP
+42 IEIIGKEGRA
-52 ILFGGDFSGNIV
+52 ILFGGDFSGNSNIA

-227 VEYTTPTSG
+227 VAYTTPTSG
-236 PFDGIDVWEIESTE
+236 PFDGIDIWEIESTE
-250 TTAPSVIFAADGIT
+250 TTAPSVIFASDGIT
-264 PTNYTRVYFDDL
+264 PTNYARVYFDDL

-418 SGNNVDISGTPYIA
+418 SGNNVEISGTPYIA

-515 RKGTFSGNV
+515 RKGNFSGNV
-524 TIAGGGSLQSFITP
+524 SIAGGGSLQSFITP
-538 PTVFSIDQVT
+538 PTVFSISAVT
-548 YTATAATYRTTANHG
+548 YTSTTATYTTGLTEHG
-563 YVVGDDILIS
+563 YVVGDDVLIS
-573 GLLPVGYNGKFKITA
+573 GLLPVGYNGKFRITA
-588 RTLTT
+588 KTPTT
-593 FTVANT
+593 FTVTNT

-755 TDGYISLKTGETG
+755 TDGYISLKTGATG

-785 STTEPWSSGKQ
+785 STTEPWSSGKE

-955 ILIRIDTDTY
+955 ILIRIDNDTY
-965 QEFNN
+965 QEFQND
-970 NYIKLQAVG
+970 YIRLQAVG
-979 AVNQTLNA
+979 NVYQQF
-987 DGIKIQST
+987 DSSGIKINAAAETFVSVGT
-995 DNVWQR
+995 
-1001 FNSSGIRLQSTSTLF
+1001 
-1016 QEFNST
+1016 
-1022 SITLTSGA
+1022 
-1030 TNSAS
+1030 
-1035 ELSAYGG
+1035 
-1042 ASKIV
+1042 
-1047 IGVPDT
+1047 
-1053 GGNSRVSITGIPRAS
+1053 NSRVTLQGSNQVVIASGVGQGGAFPIGGVSAYEGPSKITLDPTYGVVITGIQVQRDL
-1068 AFDMADYR
+1068 DMTDA
-1076 VGTSGAGSY
+1076 GPGGSY
-1085 RNASPL
+1085 RNTPPL
-1091 GYPPRQRMVIEDP
+1091 GRYPRSRTLVEDP
-1104 VSGEAQLGMAVYYL
+1104 VNGQVMLGMAVYYRGSGI
-1118 DLAKVNV
+1118 
-1125 TLTSGPSDTMGVQG
+1125 TSTPTTDTGYAG
-1139 DLAVMF
+1139 DLLIDF